1 MCIRDS
7 GQAMT
12 QWDMVALL
20 FSVENYPLD
29 PAAAT
34 RQERDMA
41 YAAAYRTGAL
51 TRAQRQD
58 GAPLTR
64 SQAVKLLLNAEGLKA
79 AAQLTGIY
87 TCSYTDKSSIPSE
100 DLGYAALAQG
110 VGMVQGA
117 WAGDRTATRAEGAV
131 MLHKLLAW

>member
-1 MCIRDS
+1 M
-7 GQAMT
+7 
-12 QWDMVALL
+12 
-20 FSVENYPLD
+20 
-29 PAAAT
+29 
-34 RQERDMA
+34 
-41 YAAAYRTGAL
+41 
-51 TRAQRQD
+51 
-58 GAPLTR
+58 
-64 SQAVKLLLNAEGLKA
+64 KLLLNAEGLKA